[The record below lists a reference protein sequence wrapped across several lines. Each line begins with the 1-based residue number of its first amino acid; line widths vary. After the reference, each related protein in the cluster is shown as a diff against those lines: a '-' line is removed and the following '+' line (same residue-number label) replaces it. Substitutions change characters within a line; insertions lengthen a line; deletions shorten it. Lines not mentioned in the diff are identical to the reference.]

1 MRVSCVSSSTLQ
13 LLLEPHNGFGE
24 VMRPGTLAG
33 ATGRRGETPRAKLA
47 PAVSFVSQTVLCLSF
62 GIHAPILTDSRVSQ
76 LCHFTK
82 LHVIRVNLYGTRL
95 RSNNS
100 GSSVAQAPQPPFTHT
115 QSVFG
120 PYSHSS
126 NTLLQRPPY
135 IMNFVNST
143 RPSKGA
149 RFETGPQNRASVFD
163 AI

>member
-62 GIHAPILTDSRVSQ
+62 GIHAPILTNSRVSQ

-82 LHVIRVNLYGTRL
+82 LHVIRVNTQAAQKQFRFLCR
-95 RSNNS
+95 S
-100 GSSVAQAPQPPFTHT
+100 GSSTSTYPH
-115 QSVFG
+115 SVCFWTIL
-120 PYSHSS
+120 S
-126 NTLLQRPPY
+126 
-135 IMNFVNST
+135 FV
-143 RPSKGA
+143 KY
-149 RFETGPQNRASVFD
+149 ASPTSALHYEFCQFYATV
-163 AI
+163 

>member
-62 GIHAPILTDSRVSQ
+62 GIHAPILTNSRVSQ

-82 LHVIRVNLYGTRL
+82 LHVIRVNLYSGCAATIQVPLSLRL
-95 RSNNS
+95 LNLHLPTLSLFLDHPLIRQIRFSN
-100 GSSVAQAPQPPFTHT
+100 VRL
-115 QSVFG
+115 
-120 PYSHSS
+120 
-126 NTLLQRPPY
+126 TL
-135 IMNFVNST
+135 
-143 RPSKGA
+143 
-149 RFETGPQNRASVFD
+149 
-163 AI
+163 